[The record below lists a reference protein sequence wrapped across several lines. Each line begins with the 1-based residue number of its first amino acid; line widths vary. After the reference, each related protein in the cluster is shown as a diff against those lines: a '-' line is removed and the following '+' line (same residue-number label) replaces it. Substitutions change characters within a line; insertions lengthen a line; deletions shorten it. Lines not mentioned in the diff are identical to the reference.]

1 MSHLLVFRV
10 GIVECK
16 DRRSNATAIVSFR
29 RDVEF
34 NAWGSSESVGGL
46 LNQNICMSRKQVVGA
61 LNLARY
67 IYHRCSLSHSLVSE
81 ETRVSP
87 DISTGVCQ
95 CRQRP
100 SANGRSGSNL
110 VQVSG
115 LYPPVQSRCLC
126 RRVNY
131 SCRDFVADS
140 RSNFYGTRKASQR
153 GSPEA
158 SPWADS

>member
-67 IYHRCSLSHSLVSE
+67 IYHRCSVSQSLVSE

-87 DISTGVCQ
+87 DISTGYVN
-95 CRQRP
+95 
-100 SANGRSGSNL
+100 AGRDPRL
-110 VQVSG
+110 TAARVVT
-115 LYPPVQSRCLC
+115 LCKYPVYIRQSR
-126 RRVNY
+126 VVV
-131 SCRDFVADS
+131 FVDM
-140 RSNFYGTRKASQR
+140 
-153 GSPEA
+153 
-158 SPWADS
+158 